1 MNWFSV
7 HATASQKQSG
17 QKRYQVNLRSQSAPI
32 QVMLINR
39 ASDSSVPVVFSVPPT
54 DAVCAAPASTAYSL
68 HSFPSLSPTHSLPN
82 TSACPSSAFSCASS
96 ASSCY
101 SSQGSFSS
109 DHQMAL
115 PEYTDAMMQSL
126 TPDKQMGEWG
136 SWLVENVFS

>member
-1 MNWFSV
+1 MNV
-7 HATASQKQSG
+7 LHLASSQRQSG

-54 DAVCAAPASTAYSL
+54 DAVCPAPASNPYSL
-68 HSFPSLSPTHSLPN
+68 HTFPNLSPTYSLPN
-82 TSACPSSAFSCASS
+82 TSSCSSS

-115 PEYTDAMMQSL
+115 PEYSDAMMQSC
-126 TPDKQMGEWG
+126 TADKQMGKWG
-136 SWLVENVFS
+136 AGW